1 MHYSFVGTPVSS
13 GVLIRGEPSPVPMCP
28 SGRILARPERAR
40 MRLLSLKGGPI
51 DWRNFDKAGELRRQY
66 KKCRSSLPPTYR
78 AKIAA
83 AADHG
88 EIGCSPGD
96 CPECGICRQAPG
108 SSPSANSDSGR
119 SEEHTS

>member
-1 MHYSFVGTPVSS
+1 MHYSFVGTPVRA

-40 MRLLSLKGGPI
+40 MRLPLSLKGGPI
-51 DWRNFDKAGELRRQY
+51 DWRNFDNAGELRRQY
-66 KKCRSSLPPTYR
+66 KKCRSSLPSNLR

-83 AADHG
+83 DDDHR

-96 CPECGICRQAPG
+96 CAECGI
-108 SSPSANSDSGR
+108 
-119 SEEHTS
+119 

>member
-1 MHYSFVGTPVSS
+1 MHYSFVGTPVGS

-40 MRLLSLKGGPI
+40 MRLPSPKGGPI
-51 DWRNFDKAGELRRQY
+51 DGRNFDKSGELRRQY

-83 AADHG
+83 AGDHR
-88 EIGCSPGD
+88 EIGCSPGE
-96 CPECGICRQAPG
+96 CPVIEDLLCEDETVCVA
-108 SSPSANSDSGR
+108 
-119 SEEHTS
+119 